1 MNHAKKPSRWYH
13 SISPRKRLG
22 VRLLIWFFVVSI
34 VPLALI
40 GIVGSALSTKT
51 GNSAALRT
59 VTYSFNQ
66 ELKMVN
72 NYFRRVKQFALLQSG
87 ESEVISFMQ
96 TLNTVFAA
104 SDPAVFVKSAEWKS
118 LASMQDPYFQ
128 RVREI
133 AGFQDVLLTD
143 LSGNVLYST
152 LVRSDLGTNL
162 ISGKFANSQLGKTFK
177 RVNEVKKLI
186 ITEFNGYEPA
196 GNQQL
201 FYIMV
206 PIIPQSDSL
215 IGYIGI
221 QYSSESLEQILQAGN
236 DLGSSARAFF
246 INAAGKTR
254 LSSDLYNKQVSE
266 SENRPDAK
274 ITSWIDYVKSR
285 QFSQPFTDE
294 ITLIKN
300 DDGKE
305 SLKYISAVEE
315 LNNTGVPYALVQ
327 EIGPE
332 DAFGYSTLI
341 NYIMIGM
348 LIIITILVFITA
360 LVVTRRIL
368 IPINQLSEW
377 ANRVVLGDLSG
388 AEIEERQDEIGMMTD
403 SFTKVVAS
411 FHEVAEV
418 NEAMSLGDFSKSVR
432 IRSDQ
437 DRMGISANAMLESIN
452 SVIAQTERISK
463 GDYSSDILPRSEKD
477 TLGKALFKMTRTLR
491 ETSREISDQD
501 WLKSG
506 MAEISILMSGEKSMA
521 DLTREITRFM
531 VRYLDGQIGL
541 CYLHEENTLKLVA
554 TYAFSDRKGNF
565 SQLEIGE
572 GLVGQAA
579 LEKEII
585 LFNDVHE
592 NAPALNFSIDEKI
605 PAHYIVAPIIFD
617 KELIGVIQIGSVNPF
632 TPLQRKYIEQVREPI
647 AIGMNTAQSRN
658 QVRILL
664 AQTQQQA
671 EKLQV
676 QQEELRQT
684 NEELEEQTR
693 ALKSSEESLQSQQEE
708 LRVINEE
715 LEERTKAL
723 EEQRDDIRRNNVE
736 LEMARQEIEDKAE
749 DLEKASK
756 YKSEF
761 LANMSHEL
769 RTPLNSIIVLS
780 QLLSEN
786 KRANLT
792 DKQIEFAKTINS
804 SGADLLELINEILDL
819 SKIESGKIELH
830 PEHLSL
836 REFATQLEQLF
847 RPLAEKKH
855 LELKTEFGEG
865 IPDTIYVDSQRLQQI
880 LRNLLSN
887 AIKFTEKGS
896 VKIRIGRPETHV
908 NLTKPGLNPNRTI
921 TFSIIDTGIGIPK
934 EKLGVIFEAF
944 QQADGTTSRKFGGT
958 GLGLTISRSFASLL
972 EGEIFLTS
980 VMGKGSTFTLALPEK
995 HSFRHETPE
1004 KENTLSIPPV
1014 RSTADEPVFKPGKPQ
1029 LEKICQSNDDRDI
1042 IHKGDKT
1049 LLIIEDD
1056 LKFADVLYELAHEKG
1071 FKCLISPNGECGLHF
1086 ADFYSPSAI
1095 ILDIGLPGIDG
1106 WEVMDRLKENPKTR
1120 HIPVHFISATEK
1132 TTDALK
1138 LGAIGFLTKPV
1149 NIERLNEAF
1158 GRIEEVISK
1167 KVKKLLVVEDDRIIQ
1182 KSIVGL
1188 IGNGDVK
1195 TTVVSK
1201 GAEAYQWLENETFD
1215 CMILDLGL
1223 EDMTGF
1229 ELIEKIKANK
1239 KIAYTPIIIYTGR
1252 DLSKTEEEQLKSF
1265 ADSIIIKGIRSPE
1278 RLLAETTLFLHRVEA
1293 NLPKEKQE
1301 ILKMMYGKEDSFNGR
1316 TILLVDDD
1324 SRNVFALASVL
1335 EEKGLKVH
1343 TAFNGRDSIEQLKNH
1358 PEIDLVL
1365 MDVMMPEMDGFEA
1378 TGIIRAMPEYTKL
1391 PIIAL
1396 TAKAMKEDREKCLEA
1411 GANDYLSKPVDS
1423 QKLLS
1428 LLRVWLY
1435 K

>member
-1 MNHAKKPSRWYH
+1 MNHPHKTSKWHHAF
-13 SISPRKRLG
+13 SPRKRLG

-34 VPLALI
+34 IPIALI
-40 GIVGSALSTKT
+40 GIVGSMLSTKT

-59 VTYSFNQ
+59 VTYSFDQ

-72 NYFRRVKQFALLQSG
+72 NYFRRIRQITQIQSR
-87 ESEVISFMQ
+87 ENEVISFMQ

-104 SDPAVFVKSAEWKS
+104 GDPATFVRSAEWKS
-118 LASMQDPYFQ
+118 LVSMQETYIS
-128 RVREI
+128 RTREI
-133 AGFQDVLLTD
+133 IGFQDMLLAD
-143 LSGNVLYST
+143 LNGNLLFST
-152 LVRSDLGTNL
+152 MTRNDLGTNL
-162 ISGKFANSQLGKTFK
+162 ISGKFAYSQLGKAFK
-177 RVNEVKKLI
+177 RVHEVKKTI
-186 ITEFNGYEPA
+186 ISEFNGYETSE
-196 GNQQL
+196 GQSF
-201 FYIMV
+201 FYILV
-206 PIIPQSDSL
+206 PVIPQGDSA
-215 IGYIGI
+215 IGYLGV
-221 QYSSESLEQILQAGN
+221 QYSTENLAQILQAGN
-236 DLGSSARAFF
+236 DLGSSASAFF
-246 INAAGKTR
+246 INADGKIR
-254 LSSDLYNKQVSE
+254 LSSELYKQTSGVA
-266 SENRPDAK
+266 NQPDAK
-274 ITSWIDYVKSR
+274 VSSWINYVKSR
-285 QFSQPFTDE
+285 KFTQPFTDHVS
-294 ITLIKN
+294 LVKYPG
-300 DDGKE
+300 GKE
-305 SLKYISAVEE
+305 VLKYVSAVDE
-315 LNNTGVPYALVQ
+315 LNSTGLPYALVQ
-327 EIGPE
+327 EIAPE
-332 DAFGYSTLI
+332 DAFGYSALI
-341 NYIMIGM
+341 NFIMIGM
-348 LIIITILVFITA
+348 LIVITILVFITA
-360 LVVTRRIL
+360 ILVTRRIL
-368 IPINQLSEW
+368 RPINQLSDW
-377 ANRVVLGDLSG
+377 ADRVVLGDLS
-388 AEIEERQDEIGMMTD
+388 EVEMEERADEIGLLSD
-403 SFTKVVAS
+403 NFAQVVAS
-411 FHEVAEV
+411 FREVAEV
-418 NEAMSLGDFSKSVR
+418 NEAMSLGDFTRAVR
-432 IRSDQ
+432 IRSDK
-437 DRMGISANAMLESIN
+437 DRMGISANAMLESFN
-452 SVIAQTERISK
+452 NVVDQAERISK
-463 GDYSSDILPRSEKD
+463 GDYSTDIMPRGEKD
-477 TLGKALFKMTRTLR
+477 TLGKALFEMTRTLR
-491 ETSREISDQD
+491 ETSLEIQSQD
-501 WLKSG
+501 WLKTG
-506 MAEISILMSGEKSMA
+506 MAEINILMSGEKSIA
-521 DLTREITRFM
+521 DLTRDITRFL

-541 CYLHEENTLKLVA
+541 CYLFEEGMLKLVA

-565 SQLEIGE
+565 SQLQLGE

-579 LEKEII
+579 LEREII
-585 LFNDVHE
+585 LFADVRE
-592 NAPALNFSIDEKI
+592 NAPALNFGVDEKI
-605 PAHYIVAPIIFD
+605 PPYYILAPVVFD
-617 KELIGVIQIGSVNPF
+617 KTLIGVIQIGSVNQF
-632 TPLQRKYIEQVREPI
+632 TSLQRKYLEQAREPI
-647 AIGMNTAQSRN
+647 AVGMNTAQSRS
-658 QVRILL
+658 QVRMLL
-664 AQTQQQA
+664 TQTQQQA

-693 ALKSSEESLQSQQEE
+693 ALKSSEEALQSQQEE

-723 EEQRDDIRRNNVE
+723 EEQRDDVRRKNLE
-736 LEMARQEIEDKAE
+736 LERARQEIEDKAE
-749 DLEKASK
+749 DLGKASK

-792 DKQIEFAKTINS
+792 EKQIEFARTINS

-819 SKIESGKIELH
+819 SKIESGKIDIH

-836 REFATQLEQLF
+836 KEFATQLEQLF
-847 RPLAEKKH
+847 RPIAEKKQ
-855 LELKTEFGEG
+855 LELKTVFEAG
-865 IPDTIYVDSQRLQQI
+865 IPETIFVDSQRLQQI

-896 VKIRIGRPETHV
+896 VIIHIGRPAH
-908 NLTKPGLNPNRTI
+908 NI
-921 TFSIIDTGIGIPK
+921 TFSRPSLRSDRSIAFSIIDTGIGIPQ

-958 GLGLTISRSFASLL
+958 GLGLTISRSFAALL
-972 EGEIFLTS
+972 EGEIFIS
-980 VMGKGSTFTLALPEK
+980 SEVGNGSTFTLVLPDNFSRKPEPTPPEK
-995 HSFRHETPE
+995 IQPATPIAIPDAQPVVRPDKSKE
-1004 KENTLSIPPV
+1004 KDCSY
-1014 RSTADEPVFKPGKPQ
+1014 
-1029 LEKICQSNDDRDI
+1029 NDDREI
-1042 IHKGDKT
+1042 IHKGDKV

-1056 LKFADVLYELAHEKG
+1056 PTFAGILYELANEKG

-1120 HIPVHFISATEK
+1120 HIPVHFISASEK

-1149 NIERLNEAF
+1149 NIESLNEAF
-1158 GRIEEVISK
+1158 NRIQEVISK
-1167 KVKKLLVVEDDRIIQ
+1167 KVKKLLVVEDDTIIQ

-1201 GAEAYQWLENETFD
+1201 GEEAYRLLESEHYD

-1229 ELIEKIKANK
+1229 ELIQKMKNNRE
-1239 KIAYTPIIIYTGR
+1239 IAYIPIIIYTGR
-1252 DLSKTEEEQLKSF
+1252 DLSKEEEEQLKSF

-1316 TILLVDDD
+1316 TVLLVDDD

-1335 EEKGLKVH
+1335 EEKGLLVH
-1343 TAFNGRDSIEQLKNH
+1343 TAYNGRASLEQLKLH

-1378 TGIIRAMPEYTKL
+1378 IGLIRKMPEFTKL

-1423 QKLLS
+1423 HKLLS